1 MAKTLILKADDK
13 LVAAMVRGD
22 RELNEVKLKN
32 VLGCTELEIAD
43 AESVRIAT
51 NAEVG
56 FAGPIGLKI
65 KIIADYEVAHGKNLI
80 VGANETDHHLINV
93 NIGRDFEAEI
103 HDIRSISE
111 DDACPCCGQRITLA
125 RGIEVGHIFKLGTKY
140 SELLKCSYIDES
152 GNERPMVM
160 GCYGIGINRLMAA
173 VIEQNNDDK
182 GIIWPMEIAP
192 YHVIIVPVNVLD
204 ETVMNIAQNMYEKL
218 IEANVE
224 VILDDRN
231 ERAGV
236 KFNDADLIGIPI
248 RINIGRKAAEGL
260 VEFKLRSGNEAITM
274 PVDEALEKILSE
286 VQNNKSDIE

>member
-1 MAKTLILKADDK
+1 M
-13 LVAAMVRGD
+13 
-22 RELNEVKLKN
+22 
-32 VLGCTELEIAD
+32 
-43 AESVRIAT
+43 
-51 NAEVG
+51 
-56 FAGPIGLKI
+56 
-65 KIIADYEVAHGKNLI
+65 
-80 VGANETDHHLINV
+80 

-182 GIIWPMEIAP
+182 GIIWPMEITHTCYNCA
-192 YHVIIVPVNVLD
+192 VNVD

-274 PVDEALEKILSE
+274 PVNEALEKILSE